1 MRISDWSSDVCSSD
15 LRVAAGEFP
24 PLRHGARPGAPSPD
38 RRMERS
44 HIVATEPGA
53 LDREGGPHDGEA
65 VGIVRAG
72 VPTGEASGIFRPGGT
87 RAGRGRRNS
96 PKERKNVVSGKSV
109 TTVIESGESRT
120 IKKKKTK

>member
-72 VPTGEASGIFRPGGT
+72 LPTGEASGIFRPVGT
-87 RAGRGRRNS
+87 RAGEGRRIATS
-96 PKERKNVVSGKSV
+96 LFVAASSWLGDVLAGAAFRED
-109 TTVIESGESRT
+109 
-120 IKKKKTK
+120 